1 MGDARGLTP
10 ADVLAFWRD
19 AGPDRWFA
27 RDDAFDAQIRR
38 RFFDLWPDSKKTFM
52 PDGRVVFGKSVLN
65 SICFGTL

>member
-38 RFFDLWPDSKKTFM
+38 RFFDLWQAAA
-52 PDGRVVFGKSVLN
+52 DGQLSSWQARNDGGRASL
-65 SICFGTL
+65 S